1 MPKFCQ
7 IYISEVNHAP
17 IFRVLIKYFLNKYA
31 LLIFLKILL
40 GNCVYFLIGANHYL
54 IYSALNT
61 ILLPKCSL
69 CLKPQ
74 KGSCKMLW
82 IKKIHY
88 SLMRKE
94 ITYSHYNH
102 DSSCIILSI
111 ISAFVPDEKL
121 PRNASNFANIFGL
134 KNTLSFWTM

>member
-1 MPKFCQ
+1 
-7 IYISEVNHAP
+7 
-17 IFRVLIKYFLNKYA
+17 
-31 LLIFLKILL
+31 
-40 GNCVYFLIGANHYL
+40 
-54 IYSALNT
+54 
-61 ILLPKCSL
+61 
-69 CLKPQ
+69 
-74 KGSCKMLW
+74 MLW

-121 PRNASNFANIFGL
+121 PRNASNFANIYGL
-134 KNTLSFWTM
+134 ENTLFIDFFSF